1 MTHSAAPRV
10 PVFCSYHILT
20 SSVIYYWTDT
30 RQHGIYLLNKQTWLL
45 EVHVEGTSPAS
56 EHCNFSKR
64 RIWILNNFYIHILIF
79 LWKGHIIIILIII
92 RYGYFE
98 NLFWESNKA
107 LVFVCII
114 ILFQTNDALVA
125 PLLRLK
131 DNNCH
136 VVECEKVLI
145 KSKKY
150 NELVILYQTKGS
162 HRKGL

>member
-1 MTHSAAPRV
+1 MKR
-10 PVFCSYHILT
+10 LT
-20 SSVIYYWTDT
+20 SNSNNYY
-30 RQHGIYLLNKQTWLL
+30 
-45 EVHVEGTSPAS
+45 
-56 EHCNFSKR
+56 
-64 RIWILNNFYIHILIF
+64 
-79 LWKGHIIIILIII
+79 
-92 RYGYFE
+92 YGYFE

-107 LVFVCII
+107 LVFICII
-114 ILFQTNDALVA
+114 IVFQTNDALVA

-150 NELVILYQTKGS
+150 NELVILYQTKGL

>member
-1 MTHSAAPRV
+1 MKKL
-10 PVFCSYHILT
+10 SY
-20 SSVIYYWTDT
+20 SNNYY
-30 RQHGIYLLNKQTWLL
+30 Y
-45 EVHVEGTSPAS
+45 
-56 EHCNFSKR
+56 
-64 RIWILNNFYIHILIF
+64 
-79 LWKGHIIIILIII
+79 
-92 RYGYFE
+92 YGYFE
-98 NLFWESNKA
+98 NLFWESNNKA
-107 LVFVCII
+107 LVFICII

-150 NELVILYQTKGS
+150 NELVILYQTKGL

>member
-1 MTHSAAPRV
+1 M
-10 PVFCSYHILT
+10 
-20 SSVIYYWTDT
+20 
-30 RQHGIYLLNKQTWLL
+30 
-45 EVHVEGTSPAS
+45 
-56 EHCNFSKR
+56 KR
-64 RIWILNNFYIHILIF
+64 FTYNNNNCY
-79 LWKGHIIIILIII
+79 
-92 RYGYFE
+92 YGYFE
-98 NLFWESNKA
+98 NLFWESNNKA
-107 LVFVCII
+107 LVFICII

-150 NELVILYQTKGS
+150 NELVILYQTKGH